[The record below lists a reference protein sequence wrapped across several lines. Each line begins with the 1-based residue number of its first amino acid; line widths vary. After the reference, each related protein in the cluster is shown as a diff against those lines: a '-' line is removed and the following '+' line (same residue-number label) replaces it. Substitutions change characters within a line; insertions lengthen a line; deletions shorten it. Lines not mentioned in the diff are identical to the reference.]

1 MEALP
6 SRVSP
11 RRSFLKTA
19 LLGVAALAAAGVT
32 YNALRPPALPTPYI
46 ADDAAKALFMALIPV
61 LLKGAMPSGPDA
73 AQQAFART
81 QTAIAT
87 LPLSTQAEIGDLI
100 KLLCLGPARR
110 LLAGISEDW
119 PQATPTQIEAF
130 LQSWRFHRSP
140 TLQTGYAALH
150 DLVIGPW
157 YGDESTWARIGYPGP
172 IKELS

>member
-1 MEALP
+1 
-6 SRVSP
+6 
-11 RRSFLKTA
+11 LKAT
-19 LLGVAALAAAGVT
+19 LLGVAALAAAGTT
-32 YNALRPPALPTPYI
+32 YSLLRPPALPAKYI

-61 LLKGAMPSGPDA
+61 LLKGALPPGTDA
-73 AQQAFART
+73 PQQAFART
-81 QTAIAT
+81 QAAIAT
-87 LPLSTQAEIGDLI
+87 LPLNTQAEIGDLI

-110 LLAGISEDW
+110 LLVGISEDW
-119 PQATPTQIEAF
+119 TQATPAQIEAF